1 MELKG
6 ECKMNCFSLKE
17 QKGEVK
23 MKRAFTLIE
32 MMIVIAVIAILVGI
46 ALPHFR
52 GMQEEGWSVKAAGEL
67 RTLCTAIESY
77 YIHNGNQY
85 PNQQETE
92 TVTWQADSLPG
103 NGPTIV
109 VSELYDPFLVGSY
122 GYRYCTSDSD
132 DSQYYVVWSVG
143 PDGAAGITGIDPN
156 GDLEYSGSNIGD
168 DIYFTNAEAGA
179 SF

>member
-6 ECKMNCFSLKE
+6 ESKMNCISLKE
-17 QKGEVK
+17 LKGEVK

-67 RTLCTAIESY
+67 RTLATAIESY
-77 YIHNGNQY
+77 YIHNGKAY
-85 PNQQETE
+85 PDPQPTRNT
-92 TVTWQADSLPG
+92 TWQSSLPG

-109 VSELYDPFLVGSY
+109 ASTLYDPFITGSTEY
-122 GYRYCTSDSD
+122 SYVTSGSLDANSP
-132 DSQYYVVWSVG
+132 YYVVWSVG
-143 PDGAAGITGIDPN
+143 PDASADITGISTAGVITGGP
-156 GDLEYSGSNIGD
+156 GD
-168 DIYFTNAEAGA
+168 DIYFTNAAAGTGG
-179 SF
+179 F